1 MIKVIIAI
9 LIWAFIFA
17 KSLPSALM
25 AEEEAEEKAASIL
38 NLLSDSGRLIPDTET
53 NSILVIDYPP
63 NISMLEDYLKM
74 VDVPTKQVLIEA
86 RVVEVKLEREHA
98 LGVNWSLFM
107 EKGGAEIG
115 QFRLGSA
122 LGEGLKQGIPFMN
135 PKWEPLIGDEQE
147 PFTMGIFDENIEIV
161 LKALTARLKTD
172 MLSAPKITT
181 TNNRRAK
188 IDVIKT
194 IPYLEDIE
202 EEEEESSGGTTT
214 TKYTYTYTYADEG
227 VSLEVTP
234 LINPDKSITMT
245 LCPQIKEIVRWKP
258 VIGPAGAPGVPEL
271 PETDIRMTQTKV
283 TVKEGQTLVIG
294 GLIREK
300 VRAGVTKVPLLGD
313 VPFLGSFFRSKKD
326 EKQKVELLVLVSP
339 TIITPQVLTR
349 MAKQERYGA
358 GRRFAEER
366 KSDAQ
371 KILDLEAQEKLARER
386 LQELAMQ
393 RVYQTQEQRENL
405 ALQMSFLEEKQRA
418 LQREREGL
426 EVKIS
431 NQEKNLK
438 SLKGEKEAIVEKRRR
453 LEKAIK

>member
-1 MIKVIIAI
+1 
-9 LIWAFIFA
+9 
-17 KSLPSALM
+17 
-25 AEEEAEEKAASIL
+25 
-38 NLLSDSGRLIPDTET
+38 
-53 NSILVIDYPP
+53 
-63 NISMLEDYLKM
+63 
-74 VDVPTKQVLIEA
+74 
-86 RVVEVKLEREHA
+86 
-98 LGVNWSLFM
+98 
-107 EKGGAEIG
+107 
-115 QFRLGSA
+115 
-122 LGEGLKQGIPFMN
+122 
-135 PKWEPLIGDEQE
+135 
-147 PFTMGIFDENIEIV
+147 
-161 LKALTARLKTD
+161 
-172 MLSAPKITT
+172 
-181 TNNRRAK
+181 
-188 IDVIKT
+188 
-194 IPYLEDIE
+194 
-202 EEEEESSGGTTT
+202 
-214 TKYTYTYTYADEG
+214 
-227 VSLEVTP
+227 
-234 LINPDKSITMT
+234 
-245 LCPQIKEIVRWKP
+245 
-258 VIGPAGAPGVPEL
+258 
-271 PETDIRMTQTKV
+271 MTQTKV

-339 TIITPQVLTR
+339 TIITPQVLTQ